1 MNAGW
6 LGRLRSRPERRDVAV
21 ALLLLLVGTVLW
33 LFGVHGL
40 WQNLAVIR
48 PAPWAF
54 LVTLAAMVSLL
65 LLRSRSPFLALGLG
79 AIVATV
85 DSLMGASLA
94 VVFIFTDLIYAAIK
108 YGSARGVRI
117 LLRIAAAA
125 AIGLALAIALVAPGN
140 PGLGIML
147 FQWGLIVLVSGLWGW
162 NVRSERVVARAEL
175 AAQHAAENRELRT
188 RIAHDLH
195 DLVANQ
201 IAVAGL
207 HIEAAKLQA
216 AKLREGRA
224 VQGRAVLGQGVLGQG
239 VPGRA
244 VPRDPEPLSTEP
256 LESTTPDPKPP
267 EGDFAPLTQSL
278 DRAKNGTDRAHRELR
293 GLISVLTVVDEV
305 VGRAPVRL
313 AEELPALGQLLP
325 AGRTIQWDLGASE
338 RIRDALPPAQTTRAR
353 LVLRA
358 LQELVANTAK
368 HGAGDVTLHAD
379 LLGGGGDAPGGSG
392 GSDGLGGS
400 IGSGSSDGSGSFD
413 GSGGEGSGASGEVER
428 DGTAGSPGTERSLR
442 VVLENPVPH
451 QPAPNPPGTGLGIRG
466 TRVLLA
472 SLGGT
477 LESSETPGGWRATLT
492 LPLHTTDAGRA
503 R

>member
-6 LGRLRSRPERRDVAV
+6 LRKLRSRPERRDVAI
-21 ALLLLLVGTVLW
+21 ALLWLVVGTVLW
-33 LFGVHGL
+33 LFGVLGM
-40 WQNLAVIR
+40 WQNLAVIP

-54 LVTLAAMVSLL
+54 LVTLAAMVALL

-79 AIVATV
+79 TIVTTV

-117 LLRIAAAA
+117 LLRVAAAA
-125 AIGLALAIALVAPGN
+125 AVGLALAIALVTRSN

-162 NVRSERVVARAEL
+162 NVRSERVLARAEL

-224 VQGRAVLGQGVLGQG
+224 VLGRAVLGQG

-256 LESTTPDPKPP
+256 LESTIPDPKPP

-305 VGRAPVRL
+305 EGRAPVRL

-325 AGRTIQWDLGASE
+325 AGRTIRWEEGASE

-368 HGAGDVTLHAD
+368 HGAGDVALHAD
-379 LLGGGGDAPGGSG
+379 LVGGDGDVPGGSG
-392 GSDGLGGS
+392 GSGGP
-400 IGSGSSDGSGSFD
+400 GGSDGSVS
-413 GSGGEGSGASGEVER
+413 SGGEGSGASGEVER
-428 DGTAGSPGTERSLR
+428 DGAAAGPGTERSLR

-492 LPLHTTDAGRA
+492 LPLHTSDAGRA